1 MNCLVKVDQKPKHKS
16 LALAKLI
23 LIFTSTKIKTMATR
37 SLIGIKLDNNII
49 KTIYCH
55 WDGYP
60 AYNGELLI
68 NKYTSPAAVLGL
80 MELGDLS
87 SLAETPA
94 GCTAFHRD
102 RNEPYD
108 MVEARDIDQNELVTA
123 ASDYGVDYVY
133 VYNDECEWECSR
145 LDYAGTLVPIE
156 ILAAVA

>member
-1 MNCLVKVDQKPKHKS
+1 
-16 LALAKLI
+16 
-23 LIFTSTKIKTMATR
+23 MATR

-60 AYNGELLI
+60 EHNGQLLI
-68 NKYTSPAAVLGL
+68 NNYTSPAAVLGL

-94 GCTAFHRD
+94 SCTAFHRD
-102 RNEPYD
+102 RNEPYE
-108 MVEARDIDQNELVTA
+108 MVEARDIDQNELDTA
-123 ASDYGVDYVY
+123 AMDYGVDYVY
-133 VYNDECEWECSR
+133 IYNDEFEWECYS
-145 LDYAGTLVPIE
+145 LDYASGKLVPVS